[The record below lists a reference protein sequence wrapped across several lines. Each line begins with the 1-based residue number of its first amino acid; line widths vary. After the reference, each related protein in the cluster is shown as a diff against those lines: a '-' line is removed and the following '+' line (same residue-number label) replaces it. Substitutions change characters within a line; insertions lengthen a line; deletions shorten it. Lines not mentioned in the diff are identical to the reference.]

1 MAIWIKQGY
10 STLSRYNSLSYIFR
24 NSEDVSI
31 DEKENMGLWT
41 TKYIGNELL
50 LYKVDFTRNDKVIYF
65 KETDPKLIAS
75 FNDDGEYTTGDGLT
89 FMHAVFDVI
98 IDKNPIIEFLR
109 DSMVKNE
116 CLYKL
121 FFFDENFAERVN
133 RCRRNAEYNVSMNV
147 FENILNNG
155 LSSLEKVFTGC
166 SLSFFVENICKGDMG
181 LQNDKKK
188 LRQVLGL
195 PSAVIDFL
203 KDSTYSSLYGRF
215 KELAEN
221 KDVNDTVFL
230 VEYMT
235 LIRQVENQTN
245 TMSNG
250 SRSAFVESIIDIALM
265 VKSSMK
271 VIINYLHSQQFYY
284 NENSMGIMMPYSEAI
299 AMRDY
304 LAIAKKH
311 GLEVDPLPSN
321 LRAAHFYIQNN
332 VCYADDE
339 AKNEEFKKAVAKY
352 KDLEYKGKTY
362 SVVAPD
368 SIAAMIDEGMQMH
381 HCIANYVDLV
391 CTGTIVLF
399 LRKTENLKESFISF
413 EVSEDG
419 EFVQIKGK
427 FDADI
432 VETEE
437 DSENNEVLKFLT
449 KWREKKYEEVYG
461 S

>member
-203 KDSTYSSLYGRF
+203 KDSTYSSLY
-215 KELAEN
+215 
-221 KDVNDTVFL
+221 
-230 VEYMT
+230 
-235 LIRQVENQTN
+235 
-245 TMSNG
+245 
-250 SRSAFVESIIDIALM
+250 
-265 VKSSMK
+265 
-271 VIINYLHSQQFYY
+271 
-284 NENSMGIMMPYSEAI
+284 
-299 AMRDY
+299 
-304 LAIAKKH
+304 
-311 GLEVDPLPSN
+311 
-321 LRAAHFYIQNN
+321 
-332 VCYADDE
+332 
-339 AKNEEFKKAVAKY
+339 
-352 KDLEYKGKTY
+352 
-362 SVVAPD
+362 
-368 SIAAMIDEGMQMH
+368 
-381 HCIANYVDLV
+381 
-391 CTGTIVLF
+391 
-399 LRKTENLKESFISF
+399 
-413 EVSEDG
+413 
-419 EFVQIKGK
+419 
-427 FDADI
+427 
-432 VETEE
+432 
-437 DSENNEVLKFLT
+437 
-449 KWREKKYEEVYG
+449 
-461 S
+461 

>member
-1 MAIWIKQGY
+1 MAIWIKKGY
-10 STLSRYNSLSYIFR
+10 STLARYNSLSYIF
-24 NSEDVSI
+24 NNPSDVSI
-31 DEKENMGLWT
+31 DEDENLGLWT
-41 TKYIGNELL
+41 TKYVGNELF
-50 LYKVDFTRNDKVIYF
+50 LYKLEFTRNEKVIFF
-65 KETDPKLIAS
+65 KEVEPRLIAS

-89 FMHAVFDVI
+89 FMHAIYDSIVDV
-98 IDKNPIIEFLR
+98 NPVVEFLR

-116 CLYKL
+116 CLYRL
-121 FFFDENFAERVN
+121 FFFDEHFAERVN
-133 RCRRNAEYNVSMNV
+133 RNRRNAEYNVSMNV

-155 LSSLEKVFTGC
+155 LISLEKVFTGC
-166 SLSFFVENICKGDMG
+166 SLSFFVDNICKGDMG

-203 KDSTYSSLYGRF
+203 KDSSYSSLYGKF
-215 KELAEN
+215 KELAET
-221 KDVNDTVFL
+221 KDINDTVFL

-235 LIRQVENQTN
+235 LLRQVEMQTSLI
-245 TMSNG
+245 SNG
-250 SRSAFVESIIDIALM
+250 SRNSFVESVIDIALM

-271 VIINYLHSQQFYY
+271 VIINYLHTQQFYY
-284 NENSMGIMMPYSEAI
+284 NETGMGIMMPYSEAI

-339 AKNEEFKKAVAKY
+339 AKNEEFKNAVAKY

-362 SVVAPD
+362 SVIVPD
-368 SIAAMIDEGMQMH
+368 SIGAMIDEGMQMH

-399 LRKTENLKESFISF
+399 LRKTENIKESFVSF

-427 FDADI
+427 YDADI

-437 DSENNEVLKFLT
+437 ESENNEVLKFLT
-449 KWREKKYEEVYG
+449 KWRGKKYEEVYG
-461 S
+461 G

>member
-1 MAIWIKQGY
+1 MAIWIKEGY
-10 STLSRYNSLSYIFR
+10 STLARYNSLSYIFR
-24 NSEDVSI
+24 NSDDI
-31 DEKENMGLWT
+31 NINEKENLGLWT
-41 TKYIGNELL
+41 TKYLGNELF
-50 LYKVDFTRNDKVIYF
+50 LYRLDFTRKDKVIYF

-75 FNDDGEYTTGDGLT
+75 FNEEGEYTTGDGLT
-89 FMHAVFDVI
+89 FMHAVFDSI
-98 IDKNPIIEFLR
+98 IDKNPIVDFLR
-109 DSMVKNE
+109 DSIVKNE
-116 CLYKL
+116 CLYNL

-133 RCRRNAEYNVSMNV
+133 RHRRNAEYNVSMNV

-155 LSSLEKVFTGC
+155 LNSLEKVFTGC
-166 SLSFFVENICKGDMG
+166 SLSFFVDNICKGDMG

-203 KDSTYSSLYGRF
+203 KDSTYSSLYGKF

-221 KDVNDTVFL
+221 KDINDTVFL
-230 VEYMT
+230 VEYMA
-235 LIRQVENQTN
+235 LIRRVENQTN
-245 TMSNG
+245 VMSNG
-250 SRSAFVESIIDIALM
+250 SRSSFVESVIDIALM

-271 VIINYLHSQQFYY
+271 VIINYLHAQQFYY
-284 NENSMGIMMPYSEAI
+284 NESGMGIMMPYSEAI

-362 SVVAPD
+362 SVIVPN

-399 LRKTENLKESFISF
+399 LRKTENLKESFVSF

-437 DSENNEVLKFLT
+437 ESENNEVLKFLT

-461 S
+461 G